1 MPEGTVKWFNGEK
14 GFGFITLE
22 GRTSSSTTPPLKAA
36 GTSPS
41 RRASGCRSNS
51 ARARRGRKQTASAPS
66 EPRGPNRSTCTGL
79 PPPATAGP
87 EGRLP
92 PRISELAIEP
102 GIRPSRRPRWA

>member
-66 EPRGPNRSTCTGL
+66 EPRGPRSQHLYRT
-79 PPPATAGP
+79 PATSHGRPGGP
-87 EGRLP
+87 V
-92 PRISELAIEP
+92 A
-102 GIRPSRRPRWA
+102 AQN